1 MAVSLSYPWSIIDYC
16 GKKILCVCPLFSF
29 FIILLFFKKLNF
41 FSCLSYSFY
50 QRDGQCPI
58 IVLWSSYQSVI
69 VQVFVWLLSSYNLVI
84 VRLSSS
90 YCQAIIQLSPI
101 IVRLLSG
108 YCSLIVK
115 LSSHNWQVIVQL
127 SFTLV
132 LPLYSTLVSLS
143 YSTGVFSEKLFRLFY
158 VPSFTITGYPVAKN

>member
-1 MAVSLSYPWSIIDYC
+1 MRMP
-16 GKKILCVCPLFSF
+16 PF
-29 FIILLFFKKLNF
+29 FIILLFLKKTQLF
-41 FSCLSYSFY
+41 FMSFLFFLSKRWLVSNYCPMVQLSFSY
-50 QRDGQCPI
+50 CP
-58 IVLWSSYQSVI
+58 
-69 VQVFVWLLSSYNLVI
+69 VFVWLLSSYNLVI